1 MQNPWKTVAP
11 RTGQEAGTTTEA
23 LGTNVAEGPGTLA
36 ATGPRPL
43 PVLRGTDDDL
53 RAMKRALANAPLGPK
68 AVLAL
73 TGAILSLESDLH
85 ESERPTAP
93 RPHRWT

>member
-1 MQNPWKTVAP
+1 MQNPWKTVAA
-11 RTGQEAGTTTEA
+11 RTGEKARTTEPLA
-23 LGTNVAEGPGTLA
+23 TNAAESPGTLA
-36 ATGPRPL
+36 AAGPRPL

-73 TGAILSLESDLH
+73 TGAILSLESDLD
-85 ESERPTAP
+85 ESESPTAP
-93 RPHRWT
+93 RPHRWA